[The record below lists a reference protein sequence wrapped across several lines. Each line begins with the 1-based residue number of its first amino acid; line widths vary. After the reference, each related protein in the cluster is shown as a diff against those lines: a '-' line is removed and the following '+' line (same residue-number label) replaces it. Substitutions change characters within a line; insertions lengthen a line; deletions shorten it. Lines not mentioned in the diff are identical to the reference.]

1 MNYPAEMYYWISVIR
16 ALDLIIILG
25 AVLGCFTL
33 SFTIL
38 NIFQKP
44 EQQKLWIKI
53 SIPLAIVTFIFILG
67 WIFIP
72 PVEYVKALY
81 VS

>member
-1 MNYPAEMYYWISVIR
+1 MNYPAEMYYWTSIIR

-25 AVLGCFTL
+25 VFLGCFTL
-33 SFTIL
+33 SFTVL

-53 SIPLAIVTFIFILG
+53 SISLAIVTFIFILA
-67 WIFIP
+67 WVFIP
-72 PVEYVKALY
+72 PVEYIKALY
-81 VS
+81 AS

>member
-1 MNYPAEMYYWISVIR
+1 MNYPAEMYYWTSIIR

-25 AVLGCFTL
+25 AFLGCFTL
-33 SFTIL
+33 SFTVL

-53 SIPLAIVTFIFILG
+53 SISLAIVTFIFILA
-67 WIFIP
+67 WVFIP
-72 PVEYVKALY
+72 PVEYIKALY
-81 VS
+81 AS